1 MTTKNLN
8 LNKKL
13 TKLINKV
20 SDDQSLCFQ
29 YSIEHIQEE
38 LNKIYQS
45 ELKLQQE
52 LNSQSPELTYEVL
65 MQWDKNDL
73 AEYILDK
80 I

>member
-1 MTTKNLN
+1 MSTKLN

-13 TKLINKV
+13 TNLINQV
-20 SDDQSLCFQ
+20 SNDQYLCIQ
-29 YSIEHIQEE
+29 YSIEYIQEE

-45 ELKLQQE
+45 ELKLQQK
-52 LNSQSPELTYEVL
+52 LNSQSPELNYDIL

-80 I
+80 L

>member
-1 MTTKNLN
+1 MSTKLN

-20 SDDQSLCFQ
+20 SNDQYLCIQ

-45 ELKLQQE
+45 ELKFQEE
-52 LNSQSPELTYEVL
+52 LNN
-65 MQWDKNDL
+65 KN
-73 AEYILDK
+73 
-80 I
+80 